1 MIMKNSLFRILCLV
15 FMVASCSPM
24 QHVVHVEMRYPSK
37 SGLELAGKNVAVVQ
51 LENDN
56 TIANPFAE
64 GMADG
69 LAFALE
75 QDYGTGEGSVGIY
88 RMRVSPEGRYF
99 SRDTLLNL
107 VMDTGADVVFL
118 IDTVAVKELKMGGA
132 TSVAVKTSVD
142 SSYISTG
149 TLPFTMNLY
158 CYDAMD
164 KNDKV
169 YTFKGSS
176 TAVPFAYS
184 DGKQADD
191 EIMSKAVASLPEVGF
206 EAGKTVSSS
215 FKSQWKHEQYS
226 IVYYETEKWYDALV
240 KAEQYDWKGAMEIW
254 LGLLDTGDL
263 MKRACAEFNISVAC
277 YMLGDY
283 HLASEWLDRS
293 DEDNKLPISDAM
305 RKRIDQRMR

>member
-1 MIMKNSLFRILCLV
+1 MIMKNSLFRVLCLV

-158 CYDAMD
+158 CYDAMG

-226 IVYYETEKWYDALV
+226 VIYFDGSQWYKAV
-240 KAEQYDWKGAMEIW
+240 SCAEQYMWRDAMEIW
-254 LGLLDTGDL
+254 LGLLDTNDL
-263 MKRACAEFNISVAC
+263 LRRACAEYNLAVAS

-283 HLASEWLDRS
+283 SLAEKWLDLS
-293 DEDNKLPISDAM
+293 DADNKLPLSDGM
-305 RKRIDQRMR
+305 RKRINARK